1 MPDAPRPPINEVVHS
16 VALARQA
23 ALSGPHLPS
32 IMGDRFTQHSRVETA
47 PPYEIHQRPQIFPLR
62 FKRRV
67 SNS

>member
-1 MPDAPRPPINEVVHS
+1 MVHS

-32 IMGDRFTQHSRVETA
+32 IMGDWFTQHSRVETA
-47 PPYEIHQRPQIFPLR
+47 PPYEIPQETADFPLR